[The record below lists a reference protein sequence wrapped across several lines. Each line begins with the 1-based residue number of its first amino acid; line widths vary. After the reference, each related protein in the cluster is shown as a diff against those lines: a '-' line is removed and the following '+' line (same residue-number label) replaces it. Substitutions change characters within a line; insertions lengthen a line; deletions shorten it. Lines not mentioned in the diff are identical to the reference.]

1 MRRIASLYIGG
12 PDVAQPDG
20 EAVLA
25 QKRTLCAGKGFV
37 PVLPSDSVLVETEA
51 SEAMA
56 REIYADRVQRLRLAD
71 AAILNLTPWRGP
83 NCDVGIAFEAGFMAA
98 LGKPVFAYLN
108 VEAEEDAELRGR
120 IEADVGLELDHEGVW
135 RDGLGGAIE
144 DFGLPEDLM
153 LWAEARKLYVIITD
167 DVWGDLTGFELCLE
181 AVKLYSE

>member
-12 PDVAQPDG
+12 PDAAMPEGVRLLS
-20 EAVLA
+20 E
-25 QKRTLCAGKGFV
+25 KRTLCQAKGFV
-37 PVLPSDSVLVETEA
+37 PVLPTESVLVETEP

-83 NCDVGIAFEAGFMAA
+83 GCYTGSAFEAGFLAA

-108 VEAEEDAELRGR
+108 VESEDEAELRAR
-120 IEADVGLELDHEGVW
+120 VESLMGLELDRKGVW
-135 RDGLGGAIE
+135 RDGCGGEIE

-153 LWAEARKLYVIITD
+153 IWAEARRLFVVVTPDIF
-167 DVWGDLTGFELCLE
+167 GDMTGFEMCLD
-181 AVKLYSE
+181 AVKLYSD

>member
-12 PDVAQPDG
+12 PDAAMPDG
-20 EAVLA
+20 SRLLA
-25 QKRTLCAGKGFV
+25 EKRMLCQAKGFV
-37 PVLPSDSVLVETEA
+37 PVVPSESILVETEP

-83 NCDVGIAFEAGFMAA
+83 GCDTGAAFEAGFLAG

-108 VEAEEDAELRGR
+108 VEEEDEAELKAR
-120 IEADVGLELDHEGVW
+120 IGQALGVELDRSGVW
-135 RDGLGGAIE
+135 RDGYGGEVE

-153 LWAEARKLYVIITD
+153 LWAEARRLFIVVTPD
-167 DVWGDLTGFELCLE
+167 TWGDLTGFEMCLD
-181 AVKLYSE
+181 AVKLYSD